1 MYALHTFSTNVMN
14 VWFEHILHKEWSYDI
29 HYSVTLNCLV
39 SETLNHLKSF
49 QKQAPWRSLCSAAPN
64 WLLIVTSVPLLPY
77 LCIFVYHCCFTHV
90 PLFFFTF
97 VSLLSYLWTP
107 VVLPVYFCCHTCV
120 HLLSYLCVF
129 VVLPVYC
136 CCPSVYLYC
145 LTCVTLLSHLCN
157 SVVLPMYLCC
167 TTHALLFS
175 YLCTFVVLPVYLC
188 CLTMYLCCLTCV
200 LQLS

>member
-77 LCIFVYHCCFTHV
+77 LCIFV
-90 PLFFFTF
+90 
-97 VSLLSYLWTP
+97 
-107 VVLPVYFCCHTCV
+107 VLPA
-120 HLLSYLCVF
+120 
-129 VVLPVYC
+129 YC
-136 CCPSVYLYC
+136 CC
-145 LTCVTLLSHLCN
+145 LTCVSLLPYLCIT
-157 SVVLPMYLCC
+157 VVLPMYLCFFLPLYLFC
-167 TTHALLFS
+167 LTCEPLLS
-175 YLCTFVVLPVYLC
+175 YLCTSVVIPVYI
-188 CLTMYLCCLTCV
+188 CCLTCV
-200 LQLS
+200 SLLFYLCTAVVPVCISIVLLV